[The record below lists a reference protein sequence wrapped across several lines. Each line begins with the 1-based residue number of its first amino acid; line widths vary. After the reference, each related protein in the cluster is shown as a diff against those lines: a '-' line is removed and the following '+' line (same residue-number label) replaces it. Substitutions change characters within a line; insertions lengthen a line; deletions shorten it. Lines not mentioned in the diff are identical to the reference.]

1 MRRSSAPEPAHRLA
15 AGAAIAVA
23 ALVAPVAPARALLD
37 ERLEL
42 HVYQGFVHDD
52 NVFRLA
58 RGADPG
64 AELGSPSRA
73 DSYRVTAAGLKLDW
87 PLGRQRIAAELRFDR
102 QRFDRFD
109 VLDLDGRHG
118 QFAWHW
124 QAGDH
129 AAGRIG
135 YGETLALAS
144 LANVQ
149 GGLQSSAPNFLETRQ
164 WLLEA
169 GLALAPRWRLEAG
182 AHRQRHE
189 NSADEYR
196 PSDATIDSLRIGPVY
211 VTRAGNRIGLELQRL
226 DGRLPSPQPV
236 AGLLVDNDYR
246 QQGAEAFVEWA
257 TGGRSRL
264 TARAGVLSREFRE
277 LAQRD
282 FDDWTWRLGYEWM
295 PADKLLL
302 EAAVA
307 KEVSATEQVNVGLVR
322 VEGLALTATWKPRGK
337 LDVALALQQADR
349 DYLGDAAIVLGAALP
364 RSERFRSARLTV
376 AWRPRPPLTLELLLR
391 HERRDS
397 TVVSGDF
404 DATVAGLGIRLA
416 W

>member
-1 MRRSSAPEPAHRLA
+1 MRRSSAPEPAARLA
-15 AGAAIAVA
+15 AGAAIAAA

-42 HVYQGFVHDD
+42 HVYQAFVHDD

-58 RGADPG
+58 PGADPG
-64 AELGSPSRA
+64 TELGSPSRA
-73 DSYRVTAAGLKLDW
+73 DSRLITEAGLGLDW
-87 PLGRQRIAAELRFDR
+87 PLGRQRIVAELRLDR
-102 QRFDRFD
+102 QRYDRFD

-118 QFAWHW
+118 QLAWHW
-124 QAGDH
+124 RAGDH
-129 AAGRIG
+129 AEGRVG

-149 GGLQSSAPNFLETRQ
+149 GGLQSSTPNFLETRQ

-169 GLALAPRWRLEAG
+169 GFALAPRWRIEG
-182 AHRQRHE
+182 EAHRQRHE
-189 NSADEYR
+189 NSAEEYR
-196 PSDATIDSLRIGPVY
+196 PSDATLDGLRIGPVY
-211 VTRAGNRIGLELQRL
+211 VTRTGNRIGLELQRL
-226 DGRLPSPQPV
+226 DGRLPNPQPV
-236 AGLLVDNDYR
+236 AGVLVGNDYR
-246 QQGAEAFVEWA
+246 QQGAEAFVEWT

-264 TARAGVLSREFRE
+264 TARVGVLSREFRE

-282 FDDWTWRLGYEWM
+282 FDDRTWRLGYEWL

-307 KEVSATEQVNVGLVR
+307 REVSATEQVNVGLVR
-322 VEGLALTATWKPRGK
+322 VEGLTVTATWKPRDK

-364 RSERFRSARLTV
+364 RSERYQSARILL

-397 TVVSGDF
+397 TVVPGDF